1 MLGKRKFI
9 RRTGAVV
16 NIAYNEAKKSPCNF
30 KLGAVIT
37 KGRRK
42 IICRG
47 FNSNMRTKYLDSVSC
62 CQHAEMAVAT
72 KFVNSYIR
80 PHQYKVSTASP

>member
-1 MLGKRKFI
+1 MSINRKYI
-9 RRTGAVV
+9 RRTGAVF
-16 NIAYNEAKKSPCNF
+16 NMAYNEAKKSPCNF

-42 IICRG
+42 VICRG
-47 FNSNMRTKYLDSVSC
+47 HNSNMRTKYLDKVSC

-72 KFVNSYIR
+72 KFIHTHVR
-80 PHQYKVSTASP
+80 PRHYKVSTASP